1 MVGDITRV
9 GKKNRGTCDH
19 YTCCFTYSPFE
30 AINSVEKK
38 SNNNR
43 VFSGSS
49 TAKFLGVIFVSPESC
64 SVQTMAMGVFGSL
77 PTEARL
83 VVGKKTL

>member
-1 MVGDITRV
+1 
-9 GKKNRGTCDH
+9 
-19 YTCCFTYSPFE
+19 
-30 AINSVEKK
+30 
-38 SNNNR
+38 